1 MTYLIDYELDEF
13 QPWPNMAVY
22 VYGNAQISYKW
33 EPADPS
39 TGYRGGPYDIEL
51 QSLSIRG
58 HLAGNPSYNICHPD
72 PLFAAVEK
80 AIQTNDYV
88 IDACVADHAEE

>member
-1 MTYLIDYELDEF
+1 MTYLIEYELDEF

-22 VYGNAQISYKW
+22 VYGEAQISYKW
-33 EPADPS
+33 EGPDRD

-51 QSLSIRG
+51 QSLSIHG

-72 PLFAAVEK
+72 PLFAAVEA
-80 AIQTNDYV
+80 AIQNNDHV
-88 IDACVADHAEE
+88 IQACIDDHAEE

>member
-13 QPWPNMAVY
+13 QAWPGMAIY
-22 VYGNAQISYKW
+22 VNGEAQISYKW

-39 TGYRGGPYDIEL
+39 TGYRGGPVDIEL
-51 QSLSIRG
+51 QHLSIYS
-58 HLAGNPSYNICHPD
+58 HLVMEPD
-72 PLFAAVEK
+72 HAIEQTHPLFAAVEA

>member
-13 QPWPNMAVY
+13 AVYPGMAVY
-22 VYGNAQISYKW
+22 LYGQAQISYKW

-39 TGYRGGPYDIEL
+39 TGYRGGPVDIEL
-51 QSLSIRG
+51 QHLTIYGDSVRSLPQAIEQT
-58 HLAGNPSYNICHPD
+58 H
-72 PLFAAVEK
+72 PLFAAVEA

-88 IDACVADHAEE
+88 IDACVADHAEN